1 MVRNIDLGVAYA
13 KNDTTNVK
21 VTASYFDKMDQW
33 YIHIR
38 EYILDGDT
46 GDYYR
51 GKGYAILA
59 EEIDQIIEM
68 AKKQKRVLNG
78 ILDETD
84 ENIIMTKRQNR
95 SFQTRCSK
103 FKNRA
108 KAENRGEYI
117 EICGMFTEGS
127 ALINSRNLIYRL
139 DLCEKHFKEFT
150 DKDI

>member
-1 MVRNIDLGVAYA
+1 MMNKEECEHNRPFFECEICGNEVNKGID
-13 KNDTTNVK
+13 
-21 VTASYFDKMDQW
+21 
-33 YIHIR
+33 
-38 EYILDGDT
+38 
-46 GDYYR
+46 
-51 GKGYAILA
+51 
-59 EEIDQIIEM
+59 EIDQIIEM
-68 AKKQKRVLNG
+68 AKKQKSVLNG

-103 FKNRA
+103 VKNRA